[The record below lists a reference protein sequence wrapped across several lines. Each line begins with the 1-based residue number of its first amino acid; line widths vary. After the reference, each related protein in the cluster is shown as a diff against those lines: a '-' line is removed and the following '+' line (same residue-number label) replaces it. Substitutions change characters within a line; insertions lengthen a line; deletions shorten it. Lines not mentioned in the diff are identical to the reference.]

1 MKRLRRITAVI
12 LAMVMVLSTM
22 TNVFAAKKFDTDDY
36 WMTSIGVKTSDNEAM
51 QEITGLYYK
60 DNQGKGSKWIKIYL
74 SYNNF
79 AEDGQVIVWHKTK
92 KTTQY
97 KVEGKLENGE
107 KFEVIIEN
115 VDNYRG
121 TNMSFYDY
129 CENTY
134 NKSSLD
140 GMSFNIVYTIDVKCN
155 VTYNVDGVK
164 ETDEAV
170 KGENYTI
177 KSEKPEKAGYTFAG
191 WLYNGNTYEAGQ
203 DITKIDSDNIELK
216 AQWDAIEYSVS
227 YDANEGNGAPT
238 DSTSYIIGN
247 NVVVSDVVPTKD
259 KAVFK
264 GWSYNGK
271 VYAAGDEVEV
281 GTADVVFTAVW
292 NPIYKISYVVD
303 NEEVAYKEVEAGT
316 DVSELLTYEYTK
328 LDDSKNLSVW
338 TLMTDANVKA
348 IDKDIVVSATTST
361 KTFTVVYNLNGKE
374 YKKIENVPY
383 GTKTLKLL
391 GSPADESEEFSGWEV
406 TSGDFYD
413 VKSDVVI
420 SGSTSVKKFT
430 VTYKV
435 DGFVKENFENVKY
448 GTDLPKYNYIPDE
461 GYDFSGWD
469 NLPEKVTDNLVI
481 EGTTSIKSFTVKFV
495 DDNGDVVSTEKYTY
509 GSQAVKPADP
519 KKADVKVENGT
530 DAAKWSKFTFAKWV
544 ADGEYTMENLNSVK
558 QDMTFKATY
567 KENKVKVLFFVLNRG
582 LAQKEE
588 PGNHSSSDYSKKGV
602 EGSLKTFEAV
612 NNNDEKVAQIIHTA
626 PSADKLGIELEDG
639 EYIKWYVTKPI
650 NNGEKWHVDG
660 IIVGQKYDLVVNYV
674 DDETNEPIMESTVTS
689 VAATSEYNVELPEIK
704 GYELVENTTVSG
716 VMPYD
721 NVETTVKY
729 QKKTYTVTYKV
740 GEDFSKKFTVKYG
753 EPTPVCTYIAP
764 EGYDFLGWGPSTA
777 TVQSDLVIEGKIQK
791 KKFTVTYKV
800 AGDDRVKDFS
810 EVFTAE
816 YGDETP
822 TSTYKV
828 PEGYDFLGW
837 GFSTA
842 TVKSNLIIEG
852 KIQKKTFTVTYK
864 VNGEVVDE
872 FTRKYG
878 DPTPASTYVVPEGY
892 DFSGWGFSTAT
903 VKSNLVFE
911 AKSTI
916 KTFTVT
922 YKVDGETVAEIPV
935 EYGDDVPAYEYEVAE
950 GYEFSGFEL
959 VTEVEDATV
968 VKQNMV
974 FEGTTNEIVVEEEED
989 IELDTPFAPGT
1000 GANDNN
1006 DVDDEEEEDI
1016 TLDTPFASGTKGT
1029 ANNNDVD
1036 ADEEEDIDLATPF
1049 SSGVKTG
1056 DASNYTAY
1064 VAVLLIA
1071 AVGAMV
1077 VAYNKKKALN

>member
-1 MKRLRRITAVI
+1 MKKLRRITAVI

-22 TNVFAAKKFDTDDY
+22 TNVFAAPKANKEKYTY
-36 WMTSIGVKTSDNEAM
+36 VSLNINTSDNSKCQLNGIWCSFNNGKDWVKLEQYFSSKYRVWDSA
-51 QEITGLYYK
+51 IT
-60 DNQGKGSKWIKIYL
+60 SKEFNTNTI
-74 SYNNF
+74 F
-79 AEDGQVIVWHKTK
+79 
-92 KTTQY
+92 
-97 KVEGKLENGE
+97 KVEVKLANGE
-107 KFEVIIEN
+107 KVEKIIKD
-115 VDNYRG
+115 VANYNNTG
-121 TNMSFYDY
+121 KWYYQACKYDGITEDGLVFDITFDVMS
-129 CENTY
+129 
-134 NKSSLD
+134 K
-140 GMSFNIVYTIDVKCN
+140 
-155 VTYNVDGVK
+155 VTYNVDGTT
-164 ETDEAV
+164 ETVETLNG
-170 KGENYTI
+170 KSYTI
-177 KSEKPEKAGYTFAG
+177 KSEVPTKDGYTFDG
-191 WLYNGNTYEAGQ
+191 WSYNGKTYKAGE
-203 DITKIDSDNIELK
+203 KISKINSYNVELK
-216 AQWDAIEYSVS
+216 AQWTATDYSVS
-227 YDANEGNGAPT
+227 YDANGGNDAPASSVAHIG
-238 DSTSYIIGN
+238 DSII
-247 NVVVSDVVPTKD
+247 VSDGIPTKD

-435 DGFVKENFENVKY
+435 DGFVKENFENVEY
-448 GTDLPKYNYIPDE
+448 GKELPKYNYTPDE
-461 GYDFSGWD
+461 GYDFSGWGD
-469 NLPEKVTDNLVI
+469 MPETVTDNLVF
-481 EGTTSIKSFTVKFV
+481 EGKTSIKKFTVKFV
-495 DDNGDVVSTEKYTY
+495 NDNGDVVSTEEYTY

-660 IIVGQKYDLVVNYV
+660 IIVGQKYEVKVSYIDAKTK
-674 DDETNEPIMESTVTS
+674 EAIKESTTTS
-689 VAATSEYNVELPEIK
+689 VAATEDYDIELPEIE
-704 GYELVENTTVSG
+704 GYELVDKTTTVSG
-716 VMPYD
+716 VMPYG
-721 NVETTVKY
+721 NVQAAVEY
-729 QKKTYTVTYKV
+729 QKIKHTVTYKV
-740 GEDFSKKFTVKYG
+740 NDKVVDE
-753 EPTPVCTYIAP
+753 YI
-764 EGYDFLGWGPSTA
+764 
-777 TVQSDLVIEGKIQK
+777 V
-791 KKFTVTYKV
+791 
-800 AGDDRVKDFS
+800 
-810 EVFTAE
+810 E
-816 YGDETP
+816 YGDEVP
-822 TSTYKV
+822 ASTYEV
-828 PEGYDFLGW
+828 PEGYNFT
-837 GFSTA
+837 GFELVTGEEDATA
-842 TVKSNLIIEG
+842 VKQNMVFEG
-852 KIQKKTFTVTYK
+852 TTSKKTFTVTYYVDGEVYNAEEIVVEYGSNIELDDEPVYEDK
-864 VNGEVVDE
+864 NFSGWTVVTGNLDKVTENVVIVGSTEVKTFVVTYTVNGKVVDE
-872 FTRKYG
+872 IKVKYG
-878 DPTPASTYVVPEGY
+878 DKIPEIEYEIPEGYEFSGFELVTDVEDATKVKQNMELAATLKLKTFVVTYTVDGVVVDQFTVEYGKETPASTYVVP
-892 DFSGWGFSTAT
+892 
-903 VKSNLVFE
+903 
-911 AKSTI
+911 
-916 KTFTVT
+916 
-922 YKVDGETVAEIPV
+922 
-935 EYGDDVPAYEYEVAE
+935 E

-974 FEGTTNEIVVEEEED
+974 FEGTTSEIVVEEEED
-989 IELDTPFAPGT
+989 IELDTPFAPGVS
-1000 GANDNN
+1000 GDDAND
-1006 DVDDEEEEDI
+1006 EEDI
-1016 TLDTPFASGTKGT
+1016 TLDTPFASGTKG
-1029 ANNNDVD
+1029 AASNNDVD